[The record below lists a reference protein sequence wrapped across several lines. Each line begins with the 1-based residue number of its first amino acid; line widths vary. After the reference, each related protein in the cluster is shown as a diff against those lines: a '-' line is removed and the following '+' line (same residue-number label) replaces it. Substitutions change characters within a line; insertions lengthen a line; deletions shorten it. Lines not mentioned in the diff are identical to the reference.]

1 MVCDY
6 IENYELK
13 NHTTFK
19 IGGLAQRAFFPTT
32 VEELCELLETLKNP
46 IVLGCCSNVLIS
58 SKGVEQD
65 VILTSKLNNFEFDN
79 NVVTAQCGVK
89 VPMLAKAAEEKGLSG
104 FEFMIGFPGSV
115 GGAVYMNASAHS
127 QALSDTFKTCRVFD
141 MDSKK
146 VLDLNKDEL
155 KFGYRSSV
163 LQEKN
168 YVLLDAKFELRP
180 LPKEEITAV
189 MQRNLEFR
197 KDKQPSLVMPN
208 VGSIFRNPPNDS
220 AGRLLEKAGVK
231 GLKEGGA
238 QVWLGHANF
247 IVNVENATSKDVSLL
262 INKMYNMVKEKYT
275 IELVP
280 EVKYIGLKSEEEE
293 KLWDTMLNK
302 K

>member
-79 NVVTAQCGVK
+79 NIVTAQCGVK
-89 VPMLAKAAEEKGLSG
+89 VPMLSKAAEEKGLSG
-104 FEFMIGFPGSV
+104 CEFMIGFPGSV

-168 YVLLDAKFELRP
+168 YILLDAKFELRP

>member
-32 VEELCELLETLKNP
+32 VEDLCELLETLKNP

-146 VLDLNKDEL
+146 VLELNKDEL

-168 YVLLDAKFELRP
+168 YILLDAKFELRP

>member
-32 VEELCELLETLKNP
+32 IDELCELLETLKNP
-46 IVLGCCSNVLIS
+46 VVLGCCSNVLIS

-65 VILTSKLNNFEFDN
+65 VILTSKLNNFEFEN
-79 NVVTAQCGVK
+79 NIVTAQCGVK
-89 VPMLAKAAEEKGLSG
+89 VPMLSKAAEEKGLSG

-163 LQEKN
+163 LQDKN
-168 YVLLDAKFELRP
+168 YILLDAKFELRP

-197 KDKQPSLVMPN
+197 KDKQPSLVVPN

>member
-1 MVCDY
+1 MTCEV

-19 IGGLAQRAFFPTT
+19 IGGLAQRAFLPETADEFT
-32 VEELCELLETLKNP
+32 ELLTTLKNP
-46 IVLGCCSNVLIS
+46 LILGGCSNVLVS

-65 VILTSKLNNFEFDN
+65 VILTSKMKGFSVENNII
-79 NVVTAQCGVK
+79 TAQCGVK
-89 VPMLAKAAEEKGLSG
+89 VPLLSREAETRGLSG

-115 GGAVYMNASAHS
+115 GGAVFMNASAHS
-127 QALSDTFKTCRVFD
+127 QSISDTFKTCRVFD
-141 MDSKK
+141 MENKK
-146 VLDLNKDEL
+146 ILELNKDEM
-155 KFGYRSSV
+155 KFGYRSSI
-163 LQEKN
+163 LQNKN
-168 YVLLDAKFELRP
+168 YILIDAKFELLP
-180 LPKEEITAV
+180 LPKEEVSSI

-197 KDKQPSLVMPN
+197 KGRQPSLVLPN
-208 VGSIFRNPPNDS
+208 AGSIFKNPPNDS

-231 GLKEGGA
+231 GMKEGGA

-262 INKMYNMVKEKYT
+262 MNKMYNMVKEKYT

-280 EVKYIGLKSEEEE
+280 EVKFIGIKSKEEEE
-293 KLWDTMLNK
+293 LWDTMLNK

>member
-79 NVVTAQCGVK
+79 NIVTAQCGVK
-89 VPMLAKAAEEKGLSG
+89 VPMLSKAAEEKGLSG

-146 VLDLNKDEL
+146 VLELNKDEL

-168 YVLLDAKFELRP
+168 YILLDAKFELRP

>member
-146 VLDLNKDEL
+146 VLELNKDEL

-168 YVLLDAKFELRP
+168 YILLDAKFELRP

>member
-32 VEELCELLETLKNP
+32 VEELCELLETLNNP

-146 VLDLNKDEL
+146 VLELNKDEL

-168 YVLLDAKFELRP
+168 YILLDAKFELRP

>member
-65 VILTSKLNNFEFDN
+65 VILTSKLNNFEFEN
-79 NVVTAQCGVK
+79 NIVTAQCGVK
-89 VPMLAKAAEEKGLSG
+89 VPILAKAAEEKGLSG

-168 YVLLDAKFELRP
+168 YILLDAKFELRP